1 MRRNEYIGLMV
12 VNPRYPE
19 ICVESHSHNPLALVA
34 AVREAMRLAHV
45 ENSEI
50 SRFSDQALT
59 APEPRRIREVC
70 RKWVILDENAGL
82 D

>member
-1 MRRNEYIGLMV
+1 MV
-12 VNPRYPE
+12 VHPRYPA

-59 APEPRRIREVC
+59 APEPRGVREVC
-70 RKWVILDENAGL
+70 RNWVIVDENGHL

>member
-1 MRRNEYIGLMV
+1 MV
-12 VNPRYPE
+12 LHPRYPE

-34 AVREAMRLAHV
+34 AVREALRLAHV
-45 ENSEI
+45 ETSEI

-59 APEPRRIREVC
+59 KREPRRVREVC
-70 RKWVILDENAGL
+70 EKWVILEEDALL

>member
-1 MRRNEYIGLMV
+1 MV
-12 VNPRYPE
+12 VHPRYPA

-59 APEPRRIREVC
+59 APEPRRVREVC
-70 RKWVILDENAGL
+70 RSWVIVDENGHL

>member
-1 MRRNEYIGLMV
+1 MV
-12 VNPRYPE
+12 VHPRYPA

-59 APEPRRIREVC
+59 APEPRRVREVC
-70 RKWVILDENAGL
+70 RSWVIVDETGHLD
-82 D
+82 